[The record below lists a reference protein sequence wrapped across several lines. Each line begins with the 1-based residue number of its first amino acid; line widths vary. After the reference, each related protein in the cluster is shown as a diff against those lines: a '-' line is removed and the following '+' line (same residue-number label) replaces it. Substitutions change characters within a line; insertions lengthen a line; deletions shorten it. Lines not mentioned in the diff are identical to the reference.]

1 LDPIVIGL
9 QKDCLKADAPI
20 SILLRK
26 AKLIASKLKL
36 EESQEWIESELNGF
50 RCPLGDLPQYR
61 IGIGQPKFHNP
72 VHGWLDIVI
81 TNSSTKEMVS
91 TAYFAQPIAEIE
103 SLAGGEGQF
112 IIIGFLPPI
121 NDFLHDNLQIQFNCG
136 LHVSK
141 TVLIGALEGVRNLIL
156 DWAIDLES
164 QGIVGEGVTFSTDEL
179 EKAQSVVTNIY
190 DSNVGVLGNVGKN
203 AKVSDFSVRKDL
215 NNFEEILSLV
225 KKIREASLGLPS
237 DIRPKLDIEIER
249 LEGAAKQ
256 QDQGKVKKAV
266 NAMIVLLQNTGGSLA
281 ATGILAALGVT

>member
-1 LDPIVIGL
+1 
-9 QKDCLKADAPI
+9 
-20 SILLRK
+20 
-26 AKLIASKLKL
+26 
-36 EESQEWIESELNGF
+36 
-50 RCPLGDLPQYR
+50 
-61 IGIGQPKFHNP
+61 
-72 VHGWLDIVI
+72 
-81 TNSSTKEMVS
+81 MVS